1 MRARLQ
7 KRLNELEPLPELLK
21 TTELKLHESLSTNAA
36 NEATIAEYK
45 RIVDELRAQVDKLK
59 GAKAIKSSADKS
71 DKSAITSARLME
83 VIDPSKQPQAVNL
96 TINQPPPATNNLD
109 RLMLSVEEENR
120 ELLRQLGLK
129 DEQIRDLSVKIS
141 LLCFLYL
148 SN

>member
-59 GAKAIKSSADKS
+59 GAKASKSSADKS

-96 TINQPPPATNNLD
+96 TSNQPPAANNLD

-129 DEQIRDLSVKIS
+129 DEQIRDLSVI
-141 LLCFLYL
+141 
-148 SN
+148 